1 MFSIISKY
9 IIRSFLQTFL
19 VIFSVLFLAFF
30 FLRSIDFLEIAARG
44 DMYPQI
50 ALGYIFFNIP
60 SVIEI
65 ILPLSIFLST
75 LICIARMNTSNEINF
90 MRQMG
95 LKSGNFL
102 KILAIPIL
110 LMSFFALFISLIVSP
125 YSLDS
130 LYKLT
135 SNQTFSDRFKMMG
148 AGKPTYFED
157 VNTTFFAKESNDFD
171 FGFSEIFASIEHE
184 DMEII
189 LTADQVSSIPTDKS
203 TNRLTFKNGKIVG
216 LEMEG
221 DFLMNFS
228 HLEFTFPRK
237 IKTSS
242 TDLSHL
248 SLTSLISNL
257 ENNREQSELFKRLS
271 IFVLII
277 VSAFVALNFG
287 ISNHRIGFTVSLITG
302 SLFFLLYFGIYLGM
316 QNWTLSSEYN
326 PSISFAAFHFVFF
339 LAGIFL
345 SYFLNKES
353 PINIY
358 SSGVSSINNF
368 QLIFNLVLLAFVIYM
383 FFYFLI

>member
-95 LKSGNFL
+95 LKSRNFS
-102 KILAIPIL
+102 KILAMPIL
-110 LMSFFALFISLIVSP
+110 FMSLFALFISLMVSP
-125 YSLDS
+125 YSLNS
-130 LYKLT
+130 LYKLA

-184 DMEII
+184 KMEII
-189 LTADQVSSIPTDKS
+189 LTADQVSSVPTDKT

-216 LEMEG
+216 LEIEG
-221 DFLMNFS
+221 DFLMKFS
-228 HLEFTFPRK
+228 QLEFTFPRK

-248 SLTSLISNL
+248 SLNSLISNSNKNQEL
-257 ENNREQSELFKRLS
+257 SELLKRAS
-271 IFVLII
+271 IFVLIVI
-277 VSAFVALNFG
+277 SAFVALNLG
-287 ISNHRIGFTVSLITG
+287 ISNHRIGFTFSMISGTLY
-302 SLFFLLYFGIYLGM
+302 FLLYFGIYLGI
-316 QNWTLSSEYN
+316 QNWILSSEYN
-326 PSISFAAFHFVFF
+326 PLNSFVIFHSIF
-339 LAGIFL
+339 LLMGIFI
-345 SYFLNKES
+345 SYSVNKES
-353 PINIY
+353 PIKLY
-358 SSGVSSINNF
+358 SRGETSLNYF
-368 QLIFNLVLLAFVIYM
+368 QLTFNLILLVLVIYL
-383 FFYFLI
+383 FFLFLI